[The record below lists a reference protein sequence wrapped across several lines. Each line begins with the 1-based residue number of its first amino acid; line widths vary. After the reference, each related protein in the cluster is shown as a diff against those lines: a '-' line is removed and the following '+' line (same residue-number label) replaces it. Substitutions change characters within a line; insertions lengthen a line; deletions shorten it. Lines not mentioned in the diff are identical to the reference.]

1 MSIFSIL
8 FKVKGGI
15 FSIPFNMKVCLFSL
29 ESPHRGNSNE
39 YIQHTILM

>member
-15 FSIPFNMKVCLFSL
+15 FSIPFNMKVCCEFSL
-29 ESPHRGNSNE
+29 ESPH
-39 YIQHTILM
+39 LMSTYNIPY